1 MSTKSQKAHDKI
13 LLDLATFT
21 TSYINKT
28 TYSETASIASE
39 WVSKWEDFMD
49 KEYLDDAD
57 AHWPEKRVYVLL
69 QLHVD
74 AKSYERKHIHTLL
87 AINLQEYCYIA
98 STCPSGFYS
107 KDIDKKVANILEP
120 IFHS

>member
-1 MSTKSQKAHDKI
+1 MNTKAHDKI
-13 LLDLATFT
+13 LLDLATFI
-21 TSYINKT
+21 TSYVNKT

-39 WVSKWEDFMD
+39 WVSKWEKFMD
-49 KEYLDDAD
+49 AEYLDEQDAD
-57 AHWPEKRVYVLL
+57 VPEKRVYLLL
-69 QLHVD
+69 QMHVC

-87 AINLQEYCYIA
+87 AINLQEYCYIV

-107 KDIDKKVANILEP
+107 RDIDKKVADILEP